1 MRAPGFSFILEPTNR
16 RDGKVS
22 INLDP
27 LVWQITAIVG
37 IALILITFY
46 RINKED

>member
-1 MRAPGFSFILEPTNR
+1 MERSLEPGKKRVT
-16 RDGKVS
+16 KVS